1 VSAKDR
7 LKALVKRTPIVSAI
21 GRYVY
26 WASRKRL
33 DAPFPGSAAYWE
45 NRYAAGRNS
54 GAGSYAALAEFK
66 AEVINEFVATHGV
79 HSVVEFGC
87 GDGNQLSLANYTSY
101 RGYDVSPSAVAA
113 CRARFSADPSKS
125 FHLVGE
131 YDGQQAD
138 LALSLDVI
146 YHLIEDHA
154 YASYMD
160 MLFRASRRYVIVYS
174 SDFEDNSPYQ
184 ASHVRHRK
192 FTAWVR
198 DHAHGWK
205 LIQHLPN
212 RHPYKG
218 DYRSGTFSDFFIYE
232 AGTRA

>member
-1 VSAKDR
+1 
-7 LKALVKRTPIVSAI
+7 
-21 GRYVY
+21 
-26 WASRKRL
+26 
-33 DAPFPGSAAYWE
+33 
-45 NRYAAGRNS
+45 
-54 GAGSYAALAEFK
+54 
-66 AEVINEFVATHGV
+66 
-79 HSVVEFGC
+79 
-87 GDGNQLSLANYTSY
+87 
-101 RGYDVSPSAVAA
+101 VSPSAVAA